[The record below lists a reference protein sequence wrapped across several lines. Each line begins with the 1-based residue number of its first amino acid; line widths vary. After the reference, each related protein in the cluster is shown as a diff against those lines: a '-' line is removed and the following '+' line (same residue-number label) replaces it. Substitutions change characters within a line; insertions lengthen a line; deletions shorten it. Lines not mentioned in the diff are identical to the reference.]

1 MHDATTANTHRRP
14 GLDPGQ
20 GFFLSAL
27 ERKAK
32 SRIKS
37 GTTRS
42 VVWDVAWLERNF

>member
-1 MHDATTANTHRRP
+1 MHFAATNTHRRP

-20 GFFLSAL
+20 GFFLSTL

-37 GTTRS
+37 GTTRN
-42 VVWDVAWLERNF
+42 VMLNGAWQTRNT